1 MKSIKKKITNPG
13 GRVGYGYWIRE
24 ISPLFLNEKMWHIIL
39 RKIEW
44 KIRPLVSNY
53 IDFDLREE
61 TEGRKK

>member
-1 MKSIKKKITNPG
+1 MKFIKKKITNPG
-13 GRVGYGYWIRE
+13 GRVGYGDWI
-24 ISPLFLNEKMWHIIL
+24 FLKENIYPIIL

-44 KIRPLVSNY
+44 KIRPLVSSY